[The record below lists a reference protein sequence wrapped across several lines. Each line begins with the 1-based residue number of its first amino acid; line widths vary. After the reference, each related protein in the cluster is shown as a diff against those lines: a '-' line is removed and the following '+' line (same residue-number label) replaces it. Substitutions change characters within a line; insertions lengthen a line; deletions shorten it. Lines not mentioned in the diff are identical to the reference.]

1 MDQKR
6 VQELVRLALAGDPA
20 LIMES
25 AGMTPDPWQANV
37 LRKRPRQLL
46 LNCSRQSGK
55 SSTVAAGAIDEA
67 LFCPESLT
75 LILSPSKRQSEELL
89 RTVKA
94 IYQVIG
100 IKVEGPGEPENET
113 VLKLELPN
121 RSRIIALPGGKEA
134 NIRGFA
140 SVSLLIVDEAA
151 RVPDDLYRAVRPM
164 LAVSG
169 GRIWVLSTPFG
180 KRGFFFREWTEGEG
194 WDRVQ
199 ITAQQCPR
207 IPREF
212 LEQERRSMPE
222 AWFRQEYFCEFADT
236 DGAVFRYDDVM
247 AALTDDVKPL
257 FPQEETG
264 AGIVSDD
271 VQPLFVS

>member
-1 MDQKR
+1 MDAKKA
-6 VQELVRLALAGDPA
+6 QELVKLALAGDAA

-25 AGMTPDPWQANV
+25 AGMTPDPWQAKV
-37 LRKRPRQLL
+37 LRRRPRQLL

-75 LILSPSKRQSEELL
+75 LVLSPSQRQSQELF
-89 RTVKA
+89 RVVMTIHRK
-94 IYQVIG
+94 IG
-100 IKVEGPGEPENET
+100 IEIDPDAESSLRAEFSNG
-113 VLKLELPN
+113 
-121 RSRIIALPGGKEA
+121 SRIIALPGSKDA

-169 GRIWVLSTPFG
+169 GRIWILSTPFG

-199 ITAQQCPR
+199 ITAEQCPR

-212 LEQERRSMPE
+212 LEQESRAMPE
-222 AWFRQEYFCEFADT
+222 AWFRQEYYGEFADT
-236 DGAVFRYDDVM
+236 EGAVFRYEDVM
-247 AALTDDVKPL
+247 AALSENVEPL
-257 FPQEETG
+257 FPGEEAGRIGVVTG
-264 AGIVSDD
+264 E
-271 VQPLFVS
+271 VQPMFT

>member
-1 MDQKR
+1 MDAKKA
-6 VQELVRLALAGDPA
+6 QELVKLALAGDAA
-20 LIMES
+20 LIMEC
-25 AGMTPDPWQANV
+25 AGTTPDSWQAKV
-37 LRKRPRQLL
+37 LRTRPRQLL

-75 LILSPSKRQSEELL
+75 LVLSPSLRQSQELF
-89 RTVKA
+89 RVVMEIHRK
-94 IYQVIG
+94 IG
-100 IKVEGPGEPENET
+100 IEIDPESESS
-113 VLKLELPN
+113 LRAEFPN
-121 RSRIIALPGGKEA
+121 GSRIIALPGGKEA

-169 GRIWVLSTPFG
+169 GRIWILSTPFG
-180 KRGFFFREWTEGEG
+180 KRGFFFKEWMEGEG
-194 WDRVQ
+194 WDRVR
-199 ITAQQCPR
+199 ITAEQCPR

-222 AWFRQEYFCEFADT
+222 TWFRQEYFCEFADT
-236 DGAVFRYDDVM
+236 EGAVFRYEDVM
-247 AALTDDVKPL
+247 AALSDNVKPL
-257 FPQEETG
+257 FPAEDDG
-264 AGIVSDD
+264 RGSGILDSSIS
-271 VQPLFVS
+271 PSFA

>member
-1 MDQKR
+1 MDQKKA
-6 VQELVRLALAGDPA
+6 QELVRLALAGDPA
-20 LIMES
+20 LIMQS
-25 AGMTPDPWQANV
+25 AGMTPDPWQASV

-67 LFCPESLT
+67 LFCPDSLT
-75 LILSPSKRQSEELL
+75 LVLSPSLRQSQELFRVVMTIHRKIGVEIDPEAESSL
-89 RTVKA
+89 RA
-94 IYQVIG
+94 
-100 IKVEGPGEPENET
+100 EF
-113 VLKLELPN
+113 PN
-121 RSRIIALPGGKEA
+121 GSRIIALPGSKDA

-151 RVPDDLYRAVRPM
+151 RVPDDLYRSVRPM

-194 WDRVQ
+194 WNRVK
-199 ITAQQCPR
+199 IIADQCPR
-207 IPREF
+207 IPPEF

-222 AWFRQEYFCEFADT
+222 AWFRQEYFCEFSDT
-236 DGAVFRYDDVM
+236 EGAVFRYEDVM
-247 AALTDDVKPL
+247 GALTD
-257 FPQEETG
+257 Q
-264 AGIVSDD
+264 
-271 VQPLFVS
+271 VQPLFPDEEQSKHAIPSSVVTQDVEPLFP

>member
-6 VQELVRLALAGDPA
+6 SQELVRLALAGDPA
-20 LIMES
+20 LVMEC
-25 AGMTPDPWQANV
+25 AGMTPDPWQARV
-37 LRKRPRQLL
+37 IRTRPRQLL

-67 LFCPESLT
+67 LFRPESLT
-75 LILSPSKRQSEELL
+75 LVLSPSLRQSQELF
-89 RTVKA
+89 RVVMGVHRK
-94 IYQVIG
+94 IG
-100 IKVEGPGEPENET
+100 IEIDREAEPTPRAEF
-113 VLKLELPN
+113 PN
-121 RSRIIALPGGKEA
+121 GSRIIALPGSKEA

-169 GRIWVLSTPFG
+169 GRIWILSTPFG

-199 ITAQQCPR
+199 VTAEQCKR

-222 AWFRQEYFCEFADT
+222 AWFRQEYHCEFSES
-236 DGAVFRYDDVM
+236 DGAYFRHDDVM
-247 AALTDDVKPL
+247 
-257 FPQEETG
+257 
-264 AGIVSDD
+264 
-271 VQPLFVS
+271 